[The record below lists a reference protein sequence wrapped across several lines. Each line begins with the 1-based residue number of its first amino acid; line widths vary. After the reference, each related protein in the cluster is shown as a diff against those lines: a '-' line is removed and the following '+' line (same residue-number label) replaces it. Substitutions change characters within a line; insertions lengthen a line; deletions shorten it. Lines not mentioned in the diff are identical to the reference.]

1 MERTTA
7 LQSMSKGHR
16 YLMYDIFIAYMAM
29 GIYLTLI
36 GSALPAIKEEYQ
48 ISYQIGGMMMSAQQI
63 GYLVMGIFVSM
74 IARRLGAK
82 TTYLFFGILAFVGLA
97 LMMVNGN
104 PIVLLFSMLLT
115 GICKGSTANFGNQIT
130 STLSNNDASLLNLAQ
145 AFFAIGTCM
154 APLIVVLCGASWRT
168 SFAIAIAVG
177 IIMLLHGVKVNI
189 GPEAFVQ
196 ETGSGKMDFGFFQK
210 PIFWIC
216 CLLLMCY
223 LAFEASVMGWL
234 VTFFVDSGA
243 TTETIAQLLATAL
256 WFAVLIGR
264 LASTWFAI
272 RFQPQQMIPVMTL
285 GVTVCFTVML
295 FSHTLFPM
303 AVGTFGV
310 GLFMAGMY
318 GTTLGGSDNLIGQ
331 YPMCMGMFIVIPGI
345 GAAATQS
352 AIGTLADQIGI
363 RGGMYFLYVL
373 LVILVVSTL
382 LFVRHQ
388 KK

>member
-1 MERTTA
+1 MERKSA
-7 LQSMSKGHR
+7 LQSMTKGHR

-48 ISYQIGGMMMSAQQI
+48 ISYQVGGMMMAAQQI
-63 GYLVMGIFVSM
+63 GYLVTGIFVSM

-82 TTYLFFGILAFVGLA
+82 ITYLFLGILAFVGLA
-97 LMMVNGN
+97 LMMVSGN

-115 GICKGSTANFGNQIT
+115 GICKSSTGNFGNHIT

-145 AFFAIGTCM
+145 AFFAIGTCL
-154 APLIVVLCGASWRT
+154 APLIAVLCGASWRT
-168 SFAIAIAVG
+168 AFAIAIAVG
-177 IIMLLHGVKVNI
+177 IVMFLHGVKVDI

-196 ETGSGKMDFGFFQK
+196 ETGSGKTDFGFFRK

-223 LAFEASVMGWL
+223 LAFEASILGWL

-243 TTETIAQLLATAL
+243 TTETMAQLLATAL

-264 LASTWFAI
+264 LASAWFAV
-272 RFQPQQMIPVMTL
+272 RFQPYQMISVMTL
-285 GVTVCFTVML
+285 GVVVCFTVMM
-295 FSHTLFPM
+295 FSHTLLPM

-345 GAAATQS
+345 GSAVTQS

-373 LVILVVSTL
+373 LAILVVSTL
-382 LFVRHQ
+382 LFVKHH